1 MFGLDQDQTLRLL
14 YLVLLLC
21 FIVVFGARRR
31 RLSASVQQLGIWFLI
46 IAVVLVVYAYRGP
59 ILGFFDPVLRELFP
73 SRVVEVVNLEGGR
86 ELVVGRGPDG
96 HFHLDA
102 QVNGVSVRFLVDTGA
117 TATVLSHADAE
128 RAGVHLDELQF
139 DRPVMT
145 ANGLA
150 YFARARLAS
159 LEIGPF
165 RMSDVAVGVM
175 PPDTLSVSLLGMST
189 INLFRGWRVEDD
201 RLILSP

>member
-21 FIVVFGARRR
+21 FIIVFSTRLRG
-31 RLSASVQQLGIWFLI
+31 LSATVRQLGIWLLI
-46 IAVVLVVYAYRGP
+46 FTGVLVVYAYRGP
-59 ILGFFDPVLRELFP
+59 ILGFFDPVLHELFP
-73 SRVVEVVNLEGGR
+73 SRVVEVVNVNGDR
-86 ELVVGRGPDG
+86 ELVVARGADG
-96 HFHLDA
+96 HFHLEA

-128 RAGVHLDELQF
+128 RAGVHLDELRF

-150 YFARARLAS
+150 HFARAQLQS

-165 RMSDVAVGVM
+165 RISDVAVGVM
-175 PPDTLSVSLLGMST
+175 PPDTLSISLLGMST
-189 INLFRGWRVEDD
+189 INLFRGWRVEND